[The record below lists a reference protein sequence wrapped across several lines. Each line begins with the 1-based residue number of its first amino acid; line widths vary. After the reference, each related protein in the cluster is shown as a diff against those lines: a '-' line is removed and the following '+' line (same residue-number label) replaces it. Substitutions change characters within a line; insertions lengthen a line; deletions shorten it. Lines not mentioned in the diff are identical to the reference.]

1 MRKRLWVTLPLCLLA
16 GAAFAAV
23 SVGTAAG
30 GTARGTINPLL
41 HIAVDNTDVDHSDPA
56 LSYSVLG
63 WQIEQESCDT
73 LVGYSD
79 HTGNV
84 STSVGPLAAGLPV
97 ITSGG
102 KVYTFTIKNGLH
114 FSNGDAI
121 TAANFKYAFDR
132 DALNS
137 LNSPVTAFMGGV
149 AGWNNEANSTGNA
162 VKSVSGVVAGTG
174 AQKMK
179 LTIHLTKP
187 DGTML
192 PKLALPFFCP
202 LTKNSNLWTGSQWK
216 STEHNGA
223 FPGNGPY
230 YLASRNVGS
239 QMVLQRNTNYSGPK
253 LHKANTIQL
262 DMNLSTNTAYNGIT
276 NGTYASDANGNPDPA
291 QNHALF
297 NQYGKN
303 HTRFWVE
310 STMIISYTV
319 MNQARPTFRPTHVK
333 LRQAWNDVIDRPGA
347 LQISGYLS
355 GTAQTQSLPKALAG
369 SHFQTA
375 YKYPV
380 SSPTNARFNAAKT
393 LGGNC
398 AGHAHINFW
407 HGASSPA
414 LLNASLIKTNLTKI
428 GCNVTDTAYS
438 GYGRYVAAG
447 IKGNQMDIMTAGWS
461 DDYPDGFDWFGI
473 LFNGRTIQPSNNN
486 DLAYM
491 NNSTINSK
499 TDGCNKLTG
508 SARTNCWGTLDQY
521 MTDKIAPWATI
532 SATNFVD
539 YISGNAHNYRYDG
552 PFASA
557 ELGLLYQ
564 T

>member
-1 MRKRLWVTLPLCLLA
+1 LV
-16 GAAFAAV
+16 AV
-23 SVGTAAG
+23 GSAAAG
-30 GTARGTINPLL
+30 GARATILPTLN
-41 HIAVDNTDVDHSDPA
+41 IAVDNTDVDHSDPA

-63 WQIEQESCDT
+63 FQIEQETCDT

-79 HTGNV
+79 HSGSV
-84 STSVGPLAAGLPV
+84 SNSVGALAAGMPV
-97 ITSGG
+97 ISNGG
-102 KVYTFTIKNGLH
+102 KTYTFTIKSGLH
-114 FSNGDAI
+114 FSNGDPV

-132 DALNS
+132 DALNN
-137 LNSPVTAFMGGV
+137 LNSPATALMGGV
-149 AGWNNEANSTGNA
+149 VGWTAENNNPYIQ
-162 VKSVSGVVAGTG
+162 SVSGVTANG
-174 AQKMK
+174 QK
-179 LTIHLTKP
+179 LTIKLTVP
-187 DGTML
+187 DGTFL
-192 PKLALPFFCP
+192 AKLAMPFFCP
-202 LTKNSNLWTGSQWK
+202 ITKHSGLWTGSQWRDTDFK
-216 STEHNGA
+216 GA
-223 FPGNGPY
+223 LPGNGPY
-230 YLASRNVGS
+230 FLASRSVGS
-239 QMVLQRNTNYSGPK
+239 QLVLQRNTHYSGLK
-253 LHKANTIQL
+253 LHRANAIVMN
-262 DMNLSTNTAYNGIT
+262 MNLSTNTAYNGIT

-319 MNQARPTFRPTHVK
+319 MNQARPTFKPSHVK

-355 GTAQTQSLPKALAG
+355 GTAQTQALPKALAG
-369 SHFQTA
+369 SHFQAA

-398 AGHAHINFW
+398 AGGAHINFW

-428 GCNVTDTAYS
+428 GCHVTDTAYS

-486 DLAYM
+486 DLAFM
-491 NNSTINSK
+491 NNRTVNRR
-499 TDGCNKLTG
+499 TDACNKLTG
-508 SARTNCWGTLDQY
+508 SARNDCWGALDQW
-521 MTDKIAPWATI
+521 MTANVAPWATI

-539 YISGNAHNYRYDG
+539 YIAPNARNYRFNG
-552 PFASA
+552 PFASV